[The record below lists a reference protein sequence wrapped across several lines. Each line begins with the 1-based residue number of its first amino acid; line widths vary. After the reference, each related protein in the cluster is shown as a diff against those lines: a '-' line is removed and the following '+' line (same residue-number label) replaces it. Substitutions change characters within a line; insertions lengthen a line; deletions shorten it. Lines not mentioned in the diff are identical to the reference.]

1 MANKKDNSK
10 PRFPKRLID
19 SVQNSLDKLYSST
32 MFTDPSNK
40 HDLDGIKQKL
50 DDSIDSLVAS
60 NVDNVG
66 KGSLSNLYSRM
77 QDFGNKDKTIGGNKN
92 SDGHSLE
99 ELLNDNAIM
108 ESGLIGFLNENHVLY
123 DYDNK
128 IDTIIKYMPKLQE
141 ALDTRRDNVLSA
153 DHFTKEYINV
163 VNDSVSNNSASYDEH
178 IKNVKELYNFQEKAE
193 EIYDNASKY
202 GECFVYIVPYAKAV
216 ARLLRSKNNSTS
228 RGNMNLQELCII
240 SENGKTNLGKL
251 PEGITKKD
259 LLDDNFGSEEIQ
271 IECNMSGMI
280 DSVVEGY
287 MKFEEASKSLNE
299 MSLYSESSYEAFTE
313 AAKDVRSA
321 LKGRF
326 NTTIK
331 DDLTF
336 DGFDDGGIIQDGLI
350 DKNRAN
356 KKKDN
361 TINVPGSIFKIL
373 PRKNVIPLYIEDH
386 CFGYYYIETEA
397 THQTLEDLDRMQ
409 DPTMSLK
416 GSNSILSTNSMT
428 DQNQKQNKILKY
440 LSNQIANFIDANFV
454 NSNQDLR
461 NEIYMVLKYNQDN
474 NLAHDK
480 IRVTFIPPEDIEHVY
495 FSKNK
500 DTHRGISDLDKALFP
515 ATLWTSMYITNC
527 IWTMTRSQD
536 KRVYYVNSSVDT
548 NISRV
553 LLNTINQIKKGN
565 MNIRQIE
572 NVNHI
577 LNITGKFNDYII
589 PRNSSGQAPV
599 DFEVMQGQHIEFNN
613 ELMTLLE
620 EMAVNSTDIPL
631 ELIQM
636 RMSVEYATQYTMSSS
651 KFLRKVYNRQ
661 AKYQGNL
668 TRMFNRLY
676 NNEYDDNISLTVKLP
691 PPAFLNITNTNQ
703 MITNVNEYSQSVA
716 QVMLDDTVDERVKNA
731 VVREIN
737 KYNLGTYLNIPEL
750 EEIVKRAMQEAAKNN
765 NNNEEE

>member
-50 DDSIDSLVAS
+50 DDSIDLLVAS

-77 QDFGNKDKTIGGNKN
+77 QDFSNKDKTIGNKN

-108 ESGLIGFLNENHVLY
+108 ESGLIGFLNENHMLY

-178 IKNVKELYNFQEKAE
+178 IKNVKEIYNFQEKAE

-216 ARLLRSKNNSTS
+216 ARLLRSKNNSAS
-228 RGNMNLQELCII
+228 RGSMNLQELCII

-326 NTTIK
+326 DKTIK

-350 DKNRAN
+350 DKNKAN

-416 GSNSILSTNSMT
+416 GSNSILSSNSMT

-440 LSNQIANFIDANFV
+440 LSNQIANFVDANFV
-454 NSNQDLR
+454 NANQDLR

-676 NNEYDDNISLTVKLP
+676 NNEYNDNISLTVKLP

-716 QVMLDDTVDERVKNA
+716 QVMLDDNVDERVKNA

-737 KYNLGTYLNIPEL
+737 KYNLGTYLNIPDL